1 MDNSNLNKEIQD
13 NENVVDNNVN
23 SNNDVNSN
31 VNPMVSNSLDTNVN
45 NTLNANTEVASSIE
59 SNEVK
64 ASSSEITPLKE
75 VEEVK
80 VNQENKNVNK
90 DIEPENNEKV
100 NQTSDKKINGF
111 EISLII
117 IIILLIVVIG
127 IILYKMYFADKK
139 EDNKNNTNDNENGEV
154 AKPSEEEYTLNV
166 YKSESG
172 SLCSEK
178 SDYCSNVA
186 YTIKTET
193 EDAKMITSDASG
205 LFILYKDNVLKIY
218 DVKSDSIKKTEV
230 PTDGSTYNI
239 VTGNNKL
246 AGIIVR
252 NNSSSELDYEYYNI
266 ENNKKMYAGKYEYLG
281 FINEN
286 YLVGIKDGRRVLLSA
301 NEEKEATNFIEDT
314 EFDNDN
320 MDFGY
325 LNRKVDYKD
334 KSFYVLVN
342 SGPDGDLPIAI
353 YDNNKK
359 FITSYLNEVGYDI
372 VDNYLYV
379 SVDNAIKK
387 YDIDGNLLK
396 TLDSTKEKKFEQIIE
411 NYVVYLKN
419 DNTLSLMNI
428 DTKEEKNI
436 DKLKDGDYVDIYTT
450 DYYSRDKLDSMNEKD
465 KAAGIYVVIYYK
477 EKDASGNYG
486 MEYCYTDNG
495 EIKTYPIEH
504 EMGGRAKPVL
514 YLYST
519 EKTNIKVEFE
529 HPEYLTTTYPKYTN
543 SWNVTA
549 YPNGDLYDENNK
561 YYYALYWDETR
572 YHEVDFKEG
581 FYVTK
586 ENAISFLEEKLDIIG
601 LNKKEKNEFIMYWL
615 PILERNEKNLVY
627 FELTEEREAT
637 NKLIITPKPDALL
650 RVSIHIKKVDKE
662 IEIKE
667 QHLEK
672 FKRDGFVAVEWGGMT
687 Y

>member
-1 MDNSNLNKEIQD
+1 MDNSNLNKEEVQN
-13 NENVVDNNVN
+13 NENISNNNVN
-23 SNNDVNSN
+23 SNNDVN
-31 VNPMVSNSLDTNVN
+31 VNPMVSNSLNDNVN
-45 NTLNANTEVASSIE
+45 NTSNANTEVASSIE
-59 SNEVK
+59 NNE
-64 ASSSEITPLKE
+64 I
-75 VEEVK
+75 K
-80 VNQENKNVNK
+80 VNQENQNVNK

-100 NQTSDKKINGF
+100 NQTNGKKINGF

-127 IILYKMYFADKK
+127 IILYKTYFADKK

-193 EDAKMITSDASG
+193 EDAKVLDFSNND
-205 LFILYKDNVLKIY
+205 LLILYKDNDIKIY
-218 DVKSDSIKKTEV
+218 DTKNDSIKTTKLRSDLYYYLLLDDEGKYLTASEDKNVYKYSLYNVETGEKLFSDTYYHVQRYNDKYYIFAFNEQLLGYDVYTENKTFITTV
-230 PTDGSTYNI
+230 TSDSNGYHYSIYNGNLYSFKDGKIAKYNI
-239 VTGNNKL
+239 DGQLLETKDFPKNQFKN
-246 AGIIVR
+246 IV
-252 NNSSSELDYEYYNI
+252 
-266 ENNKKMYAGKYEYLG
+266 
-281 FINEN
+281 
-286 YLVGIKDGRRVLLSA
+286 KD
-301 NEEKEATNFIEDT
+301 
-314 EFDNDN
+314 
-320 MDFGY
+320 
-325 LNRKVDYKD
+325 
-334 KSFYVLVN
+334 YVLYL
-342 SGPDGDLPIAI
+342 D
-353 YDNNKK
+353 DNN
-359 FITSYLNEVGYDI
+359 Y
-372 VDNYLYV
+372 
-379 SVDNAIKK
+379 
-387 YDIDGNLLK
+387 
-396 TLDSTKEKKFEQIIE
+396 
-411 NYVVYLKN
+411 
-419 DNTLSLMNI
+419 LSLMNI
-428 DTKEEKNI
+428 ETEKSVQIVKWNDNYELYGVVYYDEIDLNKEPGVYI
-436 DKLKDGDYVDIYTT
+436 TL
-450 DYYSRDKLDSMNEKD
+450 YYRS
-465 KAAGIYVVIYYK
+465 G
-477 EKDASGNYG
+477 KDASGNYG

-504 EMGGRAKPVL
+504 EMGGREKPVL
-514 YLYST
+514 YLYPT

-615 PILERNEKNLVY
+615 PNLERNEKNLVY

>member
-23 SNNDVNSN
+23 SNNDVN
-31 VNPMVSNSLDTNVN
+31 VNPMINNSLNDNVN
-45 NTLNANTEVASSIE
+45 NTSNANTEVASSIE

-80 VNQENKNVNK
+80 VNQENQNVNK

-154 AKPSEEEYTLNV
+154 AKPNEGEYTLNI
-166 YKSESG
+166 YKTESG
-172 SLCSEK
+172 SLCSKK

-193 EDAKMITSDASG
+193 KDAEVLDFSNND
-205 LFILYKDNVLKIY
+205 LLILYKDNDIKIY
-218 DVKSDSIKKTEV
+218 DTKNDSIKT
-230 PTDGSTYNI
+230 T
-239 VTGNNKL
+239 KL
-246 AGIIVR
+246 RLDLYYYSLLDDEGKYLKA
-252 NNSSSELDYEYYNI
+252 SEDKNVHKFSLYNI
-266 ENNKKMYAGKYEYLG
+266 ETGEKLFSDAIYSDTIYLERYNDKYYIFAFNEQLYGYDVYTENETFITTVTFDSNGDHYSIYNGNLYSFRDGKITKYNIDGQLLET
-281 FINEN
+281 
-286 YLVGIKDGRRVLLSA
+286 KDFPKNQFKNIV
-301 NEEKEATNFIEDT
+301 
-314 EFDNDN
+314 
-320 MDFGY
+320 
-325 LNRKVDYKD
+325 KD
-334 KSFYVLVN
+334 YVLYL
-342 SGPDGDLPIAI
+342 D
-353 YDNNKK
+353 DNN
-359 FITSYLNEVGYDI
+359 Y
-372 VDNYLYV
+372 
-379 SVDNAIKK
+379 
-387 YDIDGNLLK
+387 
-396 TLDSTKEKKFEQIIE
+396 
-411 NYVVYLKN
+411 
-419 DNTLSLMNI
+419 LSLMNI
-428 DTKEEKNI
+428 ETEKSIQIVKWN
-436 DKLKDGDYVDIYTT
+436 DNYELYGAEYYDEDYIKNMNKNTETGVYITL
-450 DYYSRDKLDSMNEKD
+450 YYRS
-465 KAAGIYVVIYYK
+465 G
-477 EKDASGNYG
+477 KDASGNYG
-486 MEYCYTDNG
+486 MKYCYTDDG
-495 EIKTYPIEH
+495 EIKTYPIEY
-504 EMGGRAKPVL
+504 EMGGREKPVL
-514 YLYST
+514 YLYPN

-615 PILERNEKNLVY
+615 PILERNEQNLVY